1 MEFTCVFYE
10 DTLVNAQKRL
20 NTLRITDKYSEIKAY
35 IIPVNGEFRVLR
47 KVNLQTTNKKP
58 S

>member
-10 DTLVNAQKRL
+10 DTLDNAQKRL
-20 NTLRITDKYSEIKAY
+20 DTLRITDKYSEIKAY
-35 IIPVNGEFRVLR
+35 IIPVKDEFRVLR
-47 KVNLQTTNKKP
+47 KVNLQRTNKKP